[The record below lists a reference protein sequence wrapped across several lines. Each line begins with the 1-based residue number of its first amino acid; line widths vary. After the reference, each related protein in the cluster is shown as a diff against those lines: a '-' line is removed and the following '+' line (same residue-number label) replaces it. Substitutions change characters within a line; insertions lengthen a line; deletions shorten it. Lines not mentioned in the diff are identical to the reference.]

1 MNQSIKRTKRTKRAK
16 KNIRNI
22 KVKEQLRTLEYPYYK
37 SIYKLDVNHIYRL
50 VSQLNLAIT
59 SKPIRTVK
67 HGVYNKHLIPLK
79 LNNSFKRI
87 IIIQTPWNKNAELN
101 NLTDYFT
108 EPCRIRCKFLNNPSA
123 LEYWELN
130 SQSILKTSNNIHDIR
145 EKMYHSIRLCNN
157 FRITVAL
164 TVIKMLKSTTW
175 LDISAGWGDRLLTAI
190 LSKSIKFYCGVDPNS
205 CLHPYYMEMIKA
217 FNKSSSDYVMLEDGF
232 ETAKIPNK
240 DYDLVFSSPPFF
252 DLEVYSDA
260 SSNSFSKNSSEEE
273 WFNNFLMPSIFKAI
287 SYLIPNGY
295 LVLYMGE
302 SKKTNYINDMKRL
315 IDNKMARCGSIYYQD
330 SNVIREF
337 FVWQKVD
344 KTIKN

>member
-1 MNQSIKRTKRTKRAK
+1 MKKSIKRTKK
-16 KNIRNI
+16 II
-22 KVKEQLRTLEYPYYK
+22 TLEYPYYK
-37 SIYKLDVNHIYRL
+37 SIYKLDVFRISSL
-50 VSQLNLAIT
+50 VAHLNLAIT
-59 SKPIRTVK
+59 SKPIKTVK
-67 HGVYNKHLIPLK
+67 RGVYNKYLKPLK
-79 LNNSFKRI
+79 LKNTSERI
-87 IIIQTPWNKNAELN
+87 TIIQSPWKKYTELN

-123 LEYWELN
+123 LEYWNEHR
-130 SQSILKTSNNIHDIR
+130 QSIVSKFNNINDIR
-145 EKMYHSIRLCNN
+145 ENMYQSIRLCNN

-190 LSKSIKFYCGVDPNS
+190 LSKSIKFYCGVDPNP
-205 CLHPYYMEMIKA
+205 CLHPYYREMIKA

-252 DLEVYSDA
+252 DLEIYSDA
-260 SSNSFSKNSSEEE
+260 ASNSFFKNPSEQA
-273 WFNNFLMPSIFKAI
+273 WFNNFLMPSISKAI

-302 SKKTNYINDMKRL
+302 SKKTNYINEMKRF
-315 IDNKMARCGSIYYQD
+315 IDDQMTRRGSIYYQD